1 MNKKVLIVG
10 GVAGGASAAARLRR
24 LDENMDIIMFEKGM
38 YISFANCGL
47 PYYIGEA
54 IKERKNL
61 LVQTAEAMKARFNID
76 VRDLSEVIRIDR
88 QRKVVEVKNIR
99 DGSTYEENYDVL
111 VLSPGAAPVRPPIP
125 GIDSPNIYTLR
136 DIPDTDSIKGFL
148 HENKPQNAVVVGGGF
163 IGLEMAENLHKAG
176 LKVDIVEA
184 LDQVMAPLDYEM
196 AAIVHNHV
204 RSKGCGLH
212 LKDGVKA
219 FEPEGNRTVVVLQS
233 GRRISADM
241 VILSIGVKPN
251 NKLAKEAGLEVGI
264 TGGIKVNEYLQTS
277 DPYIY
282 ALGDVIEV
290 TDYISGSPAL
300 IPLAGPANKQGRIV
314 ANNIAGRREVY
325 KGTQGTAIAKV
336 FDMAAASTGVNEKTL
351 KKLGK
356 KLGEDYL
363 TTITHSISHA
373 DYYPGG
379 GTMAIKLVY
388 TLQGRVLG
396 AQIAGYNGV
405 DKRIDDIAI
414 AVRHRMTVHDLQ
426 EFELAYAPPFS
437 SAKDP
442 VNMAGYVGSNV
453 LNGDVKVAYWY
464 EAMNADISETF
475 ILDVR
480 EPSEYQQGHIPNA
493 VNIPLE
499 QLRSRLKEIPGDKD
513 IIVNC
518 RVGQRSYIGAR
529 ILMQNGFN
537 NVRNLS
543 GGYKTYSAVEE
554 DMKNS
559 YLEYNFHWQNNWQK

>member
-24 LDENMDIIMFEKGM
+24 IDEKAEIIMFEKGS

-47 PYYIGEA
+47 PYYIGGA

-76 VRDLSEVIRIDR
+76 VRELSEVIKIDR
-88 QRKVVEVKNIR
+88 QRKAVGVRSIK
-99 DGSTYEENYDVL
+99 DGSIYEESYDVL
-111 VLSPGAAPVRPPIP
+111 VLSPGAFPVKPPIP

-136 DIPDTDSIKGFL
+136 DIPDTDSIKTFL
-148 HENKPQNAVVVGGGF
+148 DEKKPQNAVVVGGGF
-163 IGLEMAENLHKAG
+163 IGLEMAENLHSAG

-196 AAIVHNHV
+196 AAIVHNHI
-204 RSKGCGLH
+204 RGKGCGLH

-219 FEPEGNRTVVVLQS
+219 FEPEGNRTAVVLQS
-233 GRRISADM
+233 GKRIPADM
-241 VILSIGVKPN
+241 IILSIGVKPN
-251 NKLAKEAGLEVGI
+251 NTLAREAGLEIGG
-264 TGGIKVNEYLQTS
+264 TGGVKVNEYLQTS
-277 DPYIY
+277 DPNIY
-282 ALGDVIEV
+282 ALGDAVEV
-290 TDYISGSPAL
+290 TDYISGNPAL

-314 ANNIAGRREVY
+314 ANNIAGRRDTY

-336 FDMAAASTGVNEKTL
+336 FDMAAASTGVNEKAL

-356 KLGEDYL
+356 ESGKDYI
-363 TTITHSISHA
+363 TTITHSASHA
-373 DYYPGG
+373 GYYPGG
-379 GTMAIKLVY
+379 SAMAIKLVY
-388 TLQGRVLG
+388 TPQGRVLG
-396 AQIAGYNGV
+396 AQIAGYDGV

-453 LNGDVKVAYWY
+453 LNGDVKTAYWY
-464 EAMNADISETF
+464 EAMNADISRTF
-475 ILDVR
+475 LLDVR
-480 EPSEYQQGHIPNA
+480 EPSEYQKGHIPNA
-493 VNIPLE
+493 VNIPLD
-499 QLRSRLKEIPGDKD
+499 QIRSRLKEIPRDKE

-518 RVGQRSYIGAR
+518 QVGLRSYIGAR
-529 ILMQNGFN
+529 IMMQNGFD

-543 GGYKTYSAVEE
+543 GGYKTYSAVEA
-554 DMKNS
+554 DMKS
-559 YLEYNFHWQNNWQK
+559 I

>member
-1 MNKKVLIVG
+1 MDMNKKVLIVG

-24 LDENMDIIMFEKGM
+24 IDEKAEIIMFEKGS

-47 PYYIGEA
+47 PYYIGGA

-76 VRDLSEVIRIDR
+76 VRELSEVIKIDR
-88 QRKVVEVKNIR
+88 QRKAVEVRSIK
-99 DGSTYEENYDVL
+99 DGSIYEESYDVL
-111 VLSPGAAPVRPPIP
+111 VLSPGAFPVKPPIP

-136 DIPDTDSIKGFL
+136 DIPDTDSIKTFL
-148 HENKPQNAVVVGGGF
+148 DEKKPQNAVVVGGGF
-163 IGLEMAENLHKAG
+163 IGLEMAENLHSAG

-196 AAIVHNHV
+196 AAIVHNHI
-204 RSKGCGLH
+204 RGKDCGLH

-219 FEPEGNRTVVVLQS
+219 FEPEGNRTAVVLQS
-233 GRRISADM
+233 GKRIPADM

-251 NKLAKEAGLEVGI
+251 NTLAREAGLEIGV

-277 DPYIY
+277 DPNIY
-282 ALGDVIEV
+282 ALGDAVEV
-290 TDYISGSPAL
+290 TDYISGNPAL

-314 ANNIAGRREVY
+314 ANNIAGRRETY

-336 FDMAAASTGVNEKTL
+336 FDMAAASTGVNEKAL

-356 KLGEDYL
+356 ESGKDYI
-363 TTITHSISHA
+363 TTITHSASHA
-373 DYYPGG
+373 GYYPGG
-379 GTMAIKLVY
+379 SAMAIKLVY
-388 TLQGRVLG
+388 TPQGRVLG
-396 AQIAGYNGV
+396 AQIAGYDGV

-414 AVRHRMTVHDLQ
+414 AVRHGMTVHDLQ

-453 LNGDVKVAYWY
+453 LNGDVKTAYWY
-464 EAMNADISETF
+464 EAMNADISRTF
-475 ILDVR
+475 LLDVR
-480 EPSEYQQGHIPNA
+480 EPSEYQKGHIPNA
-493 VNIPLE
+493 VNIPLD
-499 QLRSRLKEIPGDKD
+499 QIRSRLKEIPRDKE

-518 RVGQRSYIGAR
+518 QVGLRSYIGAR
-529 ILMQNGFN
+529 IMMQNGFD

-543 GGYKTYSAVEE
+543 GGYKTYSAVEA
-554 DMKNS
+554 DMKS
-559 YLEYNFHWQNNWQK
+559 I

>member
-1 MNKKVLIVG
+1 MDMNKKVLIVG

-24 LDENMDIIMFEKGM
+24 IDEKAEIIMFEKGS

-47 PYYIGEA
+47 PYYIGGA

-76 VRDLSEVIRIDR
+76 VRELSEVIKIDR
-88 QRKVVEVKNIR
+88 QRKAVEVRSIK
-99 DGSTYEENYDVL
+99 DGSIYEESYDVL
-111 VLSPGAAPVRPPIP
+111 VLSPGAFPVKPPIP

-136 DIPDTDSIKGFL
+136 DIPDTDSIKTFL
-148 HENKPQNAVVVGGGF
+148 DEKKPQNAVVVGGGF
-163 IGLEMAENLHKAG
+163 IGLEMAENLHSAG

-196 AAIVHNHV
+196 AAIVHNHI
-204 RSKGCGLH
+204 RGKDCGLH

-219 FEPEGNRTVVVLQS
+219 FEPEGNRTAVVLQS
-233 GRRISADM
+233 GKRISADM

-251 NKLAKEAGLEVGI
+251 NTLAREAGLEIGV

-277 DPYIY
+277 DPNIY
-282 ALGDVIEV
+282 ALGDAVEV
-290 TDYISGSPAL
+290 TDYISGNPAL

-314 ANNIAGRREVY
+314 ANNIAGRRETY

-336 FDMAAASTGVNEKTL
+336 FDMAAASTGVNEKAL

-356 KLGEDYL
+356 ESGKDYI
-363 TTITHSISHA
+363 TTITHSASHA
-373 DYYPGG
+373 GYYPGG
-379 GTMAIKLVY
+379 SAMAIKLVY
-388 TLQGRVLG
+388 TPQGRVLG
-396 AQIAGYNGV
+396 AQIAGYDGV

-414 AVRHRMTVHDLQ
+414 AVRHGMTVHDLQ

-453 LNGDVKVAYWY
+453 LNGDVKTAYWY
-464 EAMNADISETF
+464 EAMNADISRTF
-475 ILDVR
+475 LLDVR
-480 EPSEYQQGHIPNA
+480 EPSEYQKGHIPNA
-493 VNIPLE
+493 VNIPLD
-499 QLRSRLKEIPGDKD
+499 QIRSRLKEIPRDKE

-518 RVGQRSYIGAR
+518 QVGLRSYIGAR
-529 ILMQNGFN
+529 IMMQNGFD

-543 GGYKTYSAVEE
+543 GGYKTYSAVEA
-554 DMKNS
+554 DMKS
-559 YLEYNFHWQNNWQK
+559 I

>member
-24 LDENMDIIMFEKGM
+24 IDEKAEIIMFEKGS

-47 PYYIGEA
+47 PYYIGGA

-76 VRDLSEVIRIDR
+76 VRELSEVIKIDR
-88 QRKVVEVKNIR
+88 QRKAVEVRSIK
-99 DGSTYEENYDVL
+99 DGSIYEESYDVL
-111 VLSPGAAPVRPPIP
+111 VLSPGAFPVKPPIP

-136 DIPDTDSIKGFL
+136 DIPDTDSIKTFL
-148 HENKPQNAVVVGGGF
+148 DEKKPQNAVVVGGGF
-163 IGLEMAENLHKAG
+163 IGLEMAENLHSAG

-196 AAIVHNHV
+196 AAIVHNHI
-204 RSKGCGLH
+204 RGKDCGLH

-219 FEPEGNRTVVVLQS
+219 FEPEGNRTAVVLQS
-233 GRRISADM
+233 GKRIPADM

-251 NKLAKEAGLEVGI
+251 NTLAREAGLEIGV

-277 DPYIY
+277 DPNIY
-282 ALGDVIEV
+282 ALGDAVEV
-290 TDYISGSPAL
+290 TDYISGNPAL

-314 ANNIAGRREVY
+314 ANNIAGRRETY

-336 FDMAAASTGVNEKTL
+336 FDMAAASTGVNEKAL

-356 KLGEDYL
+356 ESGKDYI
-363 TTITHSISHA
+363 TTITHSASHA
-373 DYYPGG
+373 GYYPGG
-379 GTMAIKLVY
+379 SAMAIKLVY
-388 TLQGRVLG
+388 TPQGRVLG
-396 AQIAGYNGV
+396 AQIAGYDGV

-414 AVRHRMTVHDLQ
+414 AVRHGMTVHDLQ

-453 LNGDVKVAYWY
+453 LNGDVKTAYWY
-464 EAMNADISETF
+464 EAMNADISRTF
-475 ILDVR
+475 LLDVR
-480 EPSEYQQGHIPNA
+480 EPSEYQKGHIPNA
-493 VNIPLE
+493 VNIPLD
-499 QLRSRLKEIPGDKD
+499 QIRSRLKEIPRDKE

-518 RVGQRSYIGAR
+518 QVGLRSYIGAR
-529 ILMQNGFN
+529 IMMQNGFD

-543 GGYKTYSAVEE
+543 GGYKTYSAVEA
-554 DMKNS
+554 DMKS
-559 YLEYNFHWQNNWQK
+559 I

>member
-24 LDENMDIIMFEKGM
+24 IDEKAEIIMFEKGS

-47 PYYIGEA
+47 PYYIGGA

-76 VRDLSEVIRIDR
+76 VRELSEVIKIDR
-88 QRKVVEVKNIR
+88 QRKAVGVRSIK
-99 DGSTYEENYDVL
+99 DGSIYEESYDVL
-111 VLSPGAAPVRPPIP
+111 VLSPGAFPVKPPIP

-136 DIPDTDSIKGFL
+136 DIPDTDSIKTFL
-148 HENKPQNAVVVGGGF
+148 DEKKPQNAVVVGGGF
-163 IGLEMAENLHKAG
+163 IGLEMAENLHSAG

-196 AAIVHNHV
+196 AAIVHNHI
-204 RSKGCGLH
+204 RGKGCGLH

-219 FEPEGNRTVVVLQS
+219 FEPEGNRTAVVLQS
-233 GRRISADM
+233 GKRISADM

-251 NKLAKEAGLEVGI
+251 NTLAREAGLEIGV

-277 DPYIY
+277 DPNIY
-282 ALGDVIEV
+282 ALGDAVEV
-290 TDYISGSPAL
+290 TDYISGNPAL

-314 ANNIAGRREVY
+314 ANNIAGRRETY

-336 FDMAAASTGVNEKTL
+336 FDMAAASTGVNEKAL

-356 KLGEDYL
+356 ESGKDYI
-363 TTITHSISHA
+363 TTITHSASHA
-373 DYYPGG
+373 GYYPGG
-379 GTMAIKLVY
+379 SAMAIKLVY
-388 TLQGRVLG
+388 TPQGRVLG
-396 AQIAGYNGV
+396 AQIAGYDGV

-453 LNGDVKVAYWY
+453 LNGDVKTAYWY
-464 EAMNADISETF
+464 EAMNADISRTF
-475 ILDVR
+475 LLDVR
-480 EPSEYQQGHIPNA
+480 EPSEYQKGHIPNA
-493 VNIPLE
+493 VNIPLD
-499 QLRSRLKEIPGDKD
+499 QIRSRLKEIPRDKE

-518 RVGQRSYIGAR
+518 QVGLRSYIGAR
-529 ILMQNGFN
+529 IMMQNGFD

-543 GGYKTYSAVEE
+543 GGYKTYSAVEA
-554 DMKNS
+554 DMKS
-559 YLEYNFHWQNNWQK
+559 I

>member
-24 LDENMDIIMFEKGM
+24 IDEKAEIIMFEKGS

-47 PYYIGEA
+47 PYYIGGA
-54 IKERKNL
+54 LKERKNL

-76 VRDLSEVIRIDR
+76 VRELSEVIKIDR
-88 QRKVVEVKNIR
+88 QRKAVGVRSIK
-99 DGSTYEENYDVL
+99 DGSIYEESYDVL
-111 VLSPGAAPVRPPIP
+111 VLSPGAFPVKPPIP

-136 DIPDTDSIKGFL
+136 DIPDTDSIKTFL
-148 HENKPQNAVVVGGGF
+148 DEKKPQNAVVVGGGF
-163 IGLEMAENLHKAG
+163 IGLEMAENLHSAG

-196 AAIVHNHV
+196 AAIVHNHI
-204 RSKGCGLH
+204 RGKGCGLH

-219 FEPEGNRTVVVLQS
+219 FEPEGNRTAVVLQS
-233 GRRISADM
+233 GKRISADM
-241 VILSIGVKPN
+241 VILSIGVEPN
-251 NKLAKEAGLEVGI
+251 NTLAREAGLEIGV

-277 DPYIY
+277 DPNIY
-282 ALGDVIEV
+282 ALGDAVEV
-290 TDYISGSPAL
+290 TDYISGNPAL

-314 ANNIAGRREVY
+314 ANNIAGRRETY

-336 FDMAAASTGVNEKTL
+336 LDMAAASTGVNEKAL

-356 KLGEDYL
+356 ESGKDYI
-363 TTITHSISHA
+363 TTITHSASHA
-373 DYYPGG
+373 GYYPGG
-379 GTMAIKLVY
+379 SAMAIKLVY
-388 TLQGRVLG
+388 TPQGRVLG
-396 AQIAGYNGV
+396 AQIAGYDGV

-414 AVRHRMTVHDLQ
+414 AVRHGMTVHDLQ

-453 LNGDVKVAYWY
+453 LNGDVKTAYWY
-464 EAMNADISETF
+464 EAMNADISRTF
-475 ILDVR
+475 LLDVR
-480 EPSEYQQGHIPNA
+480 EPSEYQKGHIPNA
-493 VNIPLE
+493 VNIPLD
-499 QLRSRLKEIPGDKD
+499 QIRSRLKEIPRDKE

-518 RVGQRSYIGAR
+518 QVGLRSYIGAR
-529 ILMQNGFN
+529 IMMQNGFD

-543 GGYKTYSAVEE
+543 GGYKTYSAVEA
-554 DMKNS
+554 DMKS
-559 YLEYNFHWQNNWQK
+559 I

>member
-24 LDENMDIIMFEKGM
+24 IDEKAEIIMFEKGS

-47 PYYIGEA
+47 PYYIGGA

-76 VRDLSEVIRIDR
+76 VRELSEVIKIDR
-88 QRKVVEVKNIR
+88 QRKAVGVRSIK
-99 DGSTYEENYDVL
+99 DGSIYEESYDVL
-111 VLSPGAAPVRPPIP
+111 VLSPGASPVKPPIP

-148 HENKPQNAVVVGGGF
+148 DEKKPQNAVVVGGGF
-163 IGLEMAENLHKAG
+163 IGLEMAENLHSAG

-196 AAIVHNHV
+196 AAIVHNHI

-219 FEPEGNRTVVVLQS
+219 FESEGNRTAVVLQS
-233 GRRISADM
+233 GKRIPADM
-241 VILSIGVKPN
+241 IILSIGVKPN
-251 NKLAKEAGLEVGI
+251 ITLAREAGLEIGV

-277 DPYIY
+277 DPNIY
-282 ALGDVIEV
+282 ALGDAVEV
-290 TDYISGSPAL
+290 TDYISGNPAL

-314 ANNIAGRREVY
+314 ADNIAGRRETY

-356 KLGEDYL
+356 ELGKDYI
-363 TTITHSISHA
+363 TTITHSASHA
-373 DYYPGG
+373 GYYPGG
-379 GTMAIKLVY
+379 SAMAIKLVY
-388 TLQGRVLG
+388 TPQGRVLG
-396 AQIAGYNGV
+396 AQIAGYDGV

-414 AVRHRMTVHDLQ
+414 AVRHGMTVHDLQ

-453 LNGDVKVAYWY
+453 LNGDVKTAYWY
-464 EAMNADISETF
+464 EAMNADISRTF
-475 ILDVR
+475 LLDVR
-480 EPSEYQQGHIPNA
+480 EPSEYQKGHIPNA
-493 VNIPLE
+493 VNIPLD
-499 QLRSRLKEIPGDKD
+499 QIRSRLKEIPRDKE

-518 RVGQRSYIGAR
+518 QVGLRSYIGAR
-529 ILMQNGFN
+529 IMMQNGFD

-543 GGYKTYSAVEE
+543 GGYKTYSAVEA
-554 DMKNS
+554 DMKS
-559 YLEYNFHWQNNWQK
+559 I

>member
-24 LDENMDIIMFEKGM
+24 IDEKAEIIMFEKGS

-47 PYYIGEA
+47 PYYIGGA

-76 VRDLSEVIRIDR
+76 VRELSEVIKIDR
-88 QRKVVEVKNIR
+88 QRKAVGVRSIK
-99 DGSTYEENYDVL
+99 DGSIYEESYDVL
-111 VLSPGAAPVRPPIP
+111 VLSPGAFPVKPPIP

-136 DIPDTDSIKGFL
+136 DIPDTDSIKTFL
-148 HENKPQNAVVVGGGF
+148 DEKKPQNAVVVGGGF
-163 IGLEMAENLHKAG
+163 IGLEMAENLHSAG

-196 AAIVHNHV
+196 AAIVHNHI
-204 RSKGCGLH
+204 RGKGCGLH

-219 FEPEGNRTVVVLQS
+219 FEPEGNRTAVVLQS
-233 GRRISADM
+233 GKRISADM

-251 NKLAKEAGLEVGI
+251 NTLAREAGLEIGV

-277 DPYIY
+277 DPNIY
-282 ALGDVIEV
+282 ALGDAVEV
-290 TDYISGSPAL
+290 TDYISGNPAL

-314 ANNIAGRREVY
+314 ANNIAGRRETY

-336 FDMAAASTGVNEKTL
+336 FDMAAASTGVNEKAL

-356 KLGEDYL
+356 ESGKDYI
-363 TTITHSISHA
+363 TTITHSASHA
-373 DYYPGG
+373 GYYPGG
-379 GTMAIKLVY
+379 SAMAIKLVY
-388 TLQGRVLG
+388 TPQGRVLG
-396 AQIAGYNGV
+396 AQIAGYDGV

-414 AVRHRMTVHDLQ
+414 AVRHGMTVHDLQ

-464 EAMNADISETF
+464 EAMNADISRTF
-475 ILDVR
+475 LLDVR
-480 EPSEYQQGHIPNA
+480 EPSEYQKGHIPNA
-493 VNIPLE
+493 VNIPLD
-499 QLRSRLKEIPGDKD
+499 QIRSRLKEIPRDKE

-518 RVGQRSYIGAR
+518 QVGLRSYIGAR
-529 ILMQNGFN
+529 IMMQNGFD

-543 GGYKTYSAVEE
+543 GGYKTYSAVEA
-554 DMKNS
+554 DMKS
-559 YLEYNFHWQNNWQK
+559 I

>member
-24 LDENMDIIMFEKGM
+24 IDEKAEIIMFEKGS

-47 PYYIGEA
+47 PYYIGGA

-76 VRDLSEVIRIDR
+76 VRELSEVIKIDR
-88 QRKVVEVKNIR
+88 QRKAVGVRSIK
-99 DGSTYEENYDVL
+99 DGSIYEESYDVL
-111 VLSPGAAPVRPPIP
+111 VLSPGAFPIKPPIP

-136 DIPDTDSIKGFL
+136 DIPDTDSIKTFL
-148 HENKPQNAVVVGGGF
+148 DEKKPQNAVVVGGGF
-163 IGLEMAENLHKAG
+163 IGLEMAENLHSAG

-196 AAIVHNHV
+196 AAIVHNHI

-219 FEPEGNRTVVVLQS
+219 FEPEGNRTAVVLQS
-233 GRRISADM
+233 GKRIPADM
-241 VILSIGVKPN
+241 IILSIGVKPN
-251 NKLAKEAGLEVGI
+251 ITLAREAGLEIGV

-277 DPYIY
+277 DPNIY
-282 ALGDVIEV
+282 ALGDAVEV
-290 TDYISGSPAL
+290 TDYISGNPAL

-314 ANNIAGRREVY
+314 ANNIAGRRDTY

-356 KLGEDYL
+356 ELGKDYI
-363 TTITHSISHA
+363 TTITHSASHA
-373 DYYPGG
+373 GYYPGG
-379 GTMAIKLVY
+379 SAMAIKLVY
-388 TLQGRVLG
+388 TPQGRVLG
-396 AQIAGYNGV
+396 AQIAGYDGV

-414 AVRHRMTVHDLQ
+414 AVRHGMTVHDLQ

-453 LNGDVKVAYWY
+453 LNGDVKTAYWY
-464 EAMNADISETF
+464 EAMNADISRTF
-475 ILDVR
+475 LLDVR
-480 EPSEYQQGHIPNA
+480 EPSEYQKGHIPNA
-493 VNIPLE
+493 VNIPLD
-499 QLRSRLKEIPGDKD
+499 QIRSRLKEIPRDKE

-518 RVGQRSYIGAR
+518 QVGLRSYIGAR
-529 ILMQNGFN
+529 IMMQNGFD

-543 GGYKTYSAVEE
+543 GGYKTYSAVEA
-554 DMKNS
+554 DMKS
-559 YLEYNFHWQNNWQK
+559 I

>member
-24 LDENMDIIMFEKGM
+24 IDEKAEIIMFEKGS

-47 PYYIGEA
+47 PYYIGGA

-76 VRDLSEVIRIDR
+76 VRELSEVIKIDR
-88 QRKVVEVKNIR
+88 QRKAVGVRSIK
-99 DGSTYEENYDVL
+99 DGSIYEESYDVL
-111 VLSPGAAPVRPPIP
+111 VLSPGAFPVKPPIP

-136 DIPDTDSIKGFL
+136 DIPDTDSIKTFL
-148 HENKPQNAVVVGGGF
+148 DEKKPQNAVVVGGGF
-163 IGLEMAENLHKAG
+163 IGLEMAENLHSAG

-196 AAIVHNHV
+196 AAIVHNHI
-204 RSKGCGLH
+204 RGKGCGLH

-219 FEPEGNRTVVVLQS
+219 FEPEGNRTAVVLQS
-233 GRRISADM
+233 GKRISADM

-251 NKLAKEAGLEVGI
+251 NTLAREAGLEIGA

-277 DPYIY
+277 DPNIY
-282 ALGDVIEV
+282 ALGDAVEV
-290 TDYISGSPAL
+290 TDYISGNPAL

-314 ANNIAGRREVY
+314 ANNIAGRRETY

-336 FDMAAASTGVNEKTL
+336 FDMAAASTGVNEKAL

-356 KLGEDYL
+356 ESGKDYI
-363 TTITHSISHA
+363 TTITHSASHA
-373 DYYPGG
+373 GYYPGG
-379 GTMAIKLVY
+379 SAMAIKLVY
-388 TLQGRVLG
+388 TPQGRVLG
-396 AQIAGYNGV
+396 AQIAGYDGV

-453 LNGDVKVAYWY
+453 LNGDVKTAYWY
-464 EAMNADISETF
+464 EAMNADISRTF
-475 ILDVR
+475 LLDVR
-480 EPSEYQQGHIPNA
+480 EPSEYQKGHIPNA
-493 VNIPLE
+493 VNIPLD
-499 QLRSRLKEIPGDKD
+499 QIRSRLKEIPRDKE

-518 RVGQRSYIGAR
+518 QVGLRSYIGAR
-529 ILMQNGFN
+529 IMMQNGFD

-543 GGYKTYSAVEE
+543 GGYKTYSAVEA
-554 DMKNS
+554 DMKS
-559 YLEYNFHWQNNWQK
+559 I

>member
-24 LDENMDIIMFEKGM
+24 IDEKAEIIMFEKGS

-47 PYYIGEA
+47 PYYIGGA

-76 VRDLSEVIRIDR
+76 VRELSEVIKIDR
-88 QRKVVEVKNIR
+88 QRKAVEVRSIK
-99 DGSTYEENYDVL
+99 DGSIYEESYDVL
-111 VLSPGAAPVRPPIP
+111 VLSPGAFPVKPPIP

-136 DIPDTDSIKGFL
+136 DIPDTDSIKTFL
-148 HENKPQNAVVVGGGF
+148 DEKKPQNAVVVGGGF
-163 IGLEMAENLHKAG
+163 IGLEMAENLHSAG

-196 AAIVHNHV
+196 AAIVHNHI
-204 RSKGCGLH
+204 RGKGCGLH

-219 FEPEGNRTVVVLQS
+219 FEPEGNRTAVVLQS
-233 GRRISADM
+233 GKRISADM

-251 NKLAKEAGLEVGI
+251 NTLAREAGLEIGV

-277 DPYIY
+277 DPNIY
-282 ALGDVIEV
+282 ALGDAVEV
-290 TDYISGSPAL
+290 TDYISGNPAL

-314 ANNIAGRREVY
+314 ANNIAGRRETY

-336 FDMAAASTGVNEKTL
+336 FDMAAASTGVNEKAL

-356 KLGEDYL
+356 ESGKDYI
-363 TTITHSISHA
+363 TTITHSASHA
-373 DYYPGG
+373 GYYPGG
-379 GTMAIKLVY
+379 SAMAIKLVY
-388 TLQGRVLG
+388 TPQGRVLG
-396 AQIAGYNGV
+396 AQIAGYDGV

-414 AVRHRMTVHDLQ
+414 AVRHGMTVHDLQ

-453 LNGDVKVAYWY
+453 LNGDVKTAYWY
-464 EAMNADISETF
+464 EAMNADISRTF
-475 ILDVR
+475 LLDVR
-480 EPSEYQQGHIPNA
+480 EPSEYQKGHIPNA
-493 VNIPLE
+493 VNIPLD
-499 QLRSRLKEIPGDKD
+499 QIRSRLKEIPRDKE

-518 RVGQRSYIGAR
+518 QVGLRSYIGAR
-529 ILMQNGFN
+529 IMMQNGFD

-543 GGYKTYSAVEE
+543 GGYKTYSAVEA
-554 DMKNS
+554 DMKS
-559 YLEYNFHWQNNWQK
+559 I

>member
-1 MNKKVLIVG
+1 MDMSKKVLIVG

-24 LDENMDIIMFEKGM
+24 IDEKAEIIMFEKGS

-47 PYYIGEA
+47 PYYIGGA

-76 VRDLSEVIRIDR
+76 VKELSEVIKIDR
-88 QRKVVEVKNIR
+88 QRKVIEARNIK
-99 DGSTYEENYDVL
+99 DGSIYEESYDVL
-111 VLSPGAAPVRPPIP
+111 VLSPGASPVKPPIP

-136 DIPDTDSIKGFL
+136 DIPDTDSIKSFL
-148 HENKPQNAVVVGGGF
+148 DEKKPQNAVVVGGGF
-163 IGLEMAENLHKAG
+163 IGLEMAENLHRAG

-196 AAIVHNHV
+196 AAIVHNHI

-219 FEPEGNRTVVVLQS
+219 FEPEGDRTVVVLQS
-233 GRRISADM
+233 GKRIPADM

-251 NKLAKEAGLEVGI
+251 NILAREAGLEIGI

-277 DPYIY
+277 DPDIY
-282 ALGDVIEV
+282 ALGDAVEV
-290 TDYISGSPAL
+290 TDYVSGNPAL

-314 ANNIAGRREVY
+314 ANNIAGRRETY

-356 KLGEDYL
+356 ELGKDYI
-363 TTITHSISHA
+363 TTITHSASHA
-373 DYYPGG
+373 GYYPGG
-379 GTMAIKLVY
+379 SAMAIKLVY

-396 AQIAGYNGV
+396 AQIVGYDGV

-453 LNGDVKVAYWY
+453 LNGDVKAAYWY
-464 EAMNADISETF
+464 EAMNADISRTF
-475 ILDVR
+475 LLDVR
-480 EPSEYQQGHIPNA
+480 EPSEYQKGHIPNA
-493 VNIPLE
+493 VNIPLD
-499 QLRSRLKEIPGDKD
+499 QIRSRLKEIPKDKE

-518 RVGQRSYIGAR
+518 QVGLRSYIGVR
-529 ILMQNGFN
+529 ILMQNGFD

-543 GGYKTYSAVEE
+543 GGYKTYSAVEA
-554 DMKNS
+554 DMKS
-559 YLEYNFHWQNNWQK
+559 I

>member
-24 LDENMDIIMFEKGM
+24 IDEKAEIIMFEKGS

-47 PYYIGEA
+47 PYYIGGA

-76 VRDLSEVIRIDR
+76 VRELSEVIKIDR
-88 QRKVVEVKNIR
+88 QRKVVAVRKIK
-99 DGSTYEENYDVL
+99 DGSIYEESYDVL
-111 VLSPGAAPVRPPIP
+111 VLSPGAFPIKPPIP

-136 DIPDTDSIKGFL
+136 DIPDTDSIKTFL
-148 HENKPQNAVVVGGGF
+148 DEKKPQNAVVVGGGF
-163 IGLEMAENLHKAG
+163 IGLEMAENLHSAG

-196 AAIVHNHV
+196 AAIVHNHI
-204 RSKGCGLH
+204 RGKGCGLH

-219 FEPEGNRTVVVLQS
+219 FEPEGNRTAVVLQS
-233 GRRISADM
+233 GKRISADM

-251 NKLAKEAGLEVGI
+251 NTLAREAGLEIGV

-277 DPYIY
+277 DPNIY
-282 ALGDVIEV
+282 ALGDAVEV
-290 TDYISGSPAL
+290 TDYISGNPAL

-314 ANNIAGRREVY
+314 ANNIAGRRETY

-336 FDMAAASTGVNEKTL
+336 FDMAAASTGVNEKAL

-356 KLGEDYL
+356 ESGKDYI
-363 TTITHSISHA
+363 TTITHSASHA
-373 DYYPGG
+373 GYYPGG
-379 GTMAIKLVY
+379 SAMAIKLVY

-396 AQIAGYNGV
+396 AQIAGYDGV

-453 LNGDVKVAYWY
+453 LNGDVKTAYWY
-464 EAMNADISETF
+464 EAMNADISRTF
-475 ILDVR
+475 LLDVR
-480 EPSEYQQGHIPNA
+480 EPSEYQKGHIPNA
-493 VNIPLE
+493 VNIPLD
-499 QLRSRLKEIPGDKD
+499 QIRSRLKEIPRDKE

-518 RVGQRSYIGAR
+518 QVGLRSYIGAR
-529 ILMQNGFN
+529 IMMQNGFD

-543 GGYKTYSAVEE
+543 GGYKTYSAVEA
-554 DMKNS
+554 DMKS
-559 YLEYNFHWQNNWQK
+559 I

>member
-1 MNKKVLIVG
+1 MDMNKKVLIVG

-24 LDENMDIIMFEKGM
+24 IDEKAEIIMFEKGS

-47 PYYIGEA
+47 PYYIGGA

-76 VRDLSEVIRIDR
+76 VRELSEVIKIDR
-88 QRKVVEVKNIR
+88 QRKAVGVRSIK
-99 DGSTYEENYDVL
+99 DGSIYEESYDVL
-111 VLSPGAAPVRPPIP
+111 VLSPGAFPIKPPIP

-136 DIPDTDSIKGFL
+136 DIPDTDSIKTFL
-148 HENKPQNAVVVGGGF
+148 DEKKPQNAVVVGGGF
-163 IGLEMAENLHKAG
+163 IGLEMAENLHSAG

-196 AAIVHNHV
+196 AAIVHNHI
-204 RSKGCGLH
+204 RGKGCGLH

-219 FEPEGNRTVVVLQS
+219 FEPEGNRTAVVLQS
-233 GRRISADM
+233 GKRISADM

-251 NKLAKEAGLEVGI
+251 NTLAREAGLEIGV

-277 DPYIY
+277 DPNIY
-282 ALGDVIEV
+282 ALGDAVEV
-290 TDYISGSPAL
+290 TDYISGNPAL

-314 ANNIAGRREVY
+314 ANNIAGRRETY

-336 FDMAAASTGVNEKTL
+336 FDMAAASTGVNEKAL

-356 KLGEDYL
+356 ESGKDYI
-363 TTITHSISHA
+363 TTITHSASHA
-373 DYYPGG
+373 GYYPGG
-379 GTMAIKLVY
+379 SAMAIKLVY
-388 TLQGRVLG
+388 TPQGRVLG
-396 AQIAGYNGV
+396 AQIAGYDGV

-414 AVRHRMTVHDLQ
+414 AVRHGMTVHDLQ

-453 LNGDVKVAYWY
+453 LNGDVKTAYWY
-464 EAMNADISETF
+464 EAMNADISRTF
-475 ILDVR
+475 LLDVR
-480 EPSEYQQGHIPNA
+480 EPSEYQKGHIPNA
-493 VNIPLE
+493 VNIPLD
-499 QLRSRLKEIPGDKD
+499 QIRSRLKEIPRDKE

-518 RVGQRSYIGAR
+518 QVGLRSYIGAR
-529 ILMQNGFN
+529 IMMQNGFD

-543 GGYKTYSAVEE
+543 GGYKTYSAVEA
-554 DMKNS
+554 DMKS
-559 YLEYNFHWQNNWQK
+559 I